1 MESIRTKE
9 IYGEEWF
16 KKRAISSIT
25 RIDNTSWDYSDS
37 ILLYLPGHDETYEYV
52 QSSENQYNEIVT
64 SPEQKYLDGV
74 ASKITEILP
83 VDFDYVDL
91 GPGTEHKEQYIFDE
105 LKKQG
110 KHFNYHPVDISER
123 YLEYS
128 SNHAEV
134 QGIKTSPIRSS
145 FEDLPDKL
153 STTGRNRF
161 VSLGLTYSNY
171 NPSKILSLLKNIRG
185 EKGNIFVNS
194 QIRDR
199 INIDKLRSAYE
210 EIVVDILVPKLK
222 LLGLNIETDLSDIEI
237 TDEIK
242 VWYSIKNLNEEL
254 EQKGVSLGDRI
265 LVVQSLRPTLNSLND
280 DISKEFD
287 DYELLDTGESFVGVI
302 TR

>member
-52 QSSENQYNEIVT
+52 QGSENQYNEIVT

-83 VDFDYVDL
+83 IDFDYVDL

-254 EQKGVSLGDRI
+254 EQKGVRLGDRI